1 MFVPGPGLDACSF
14 SKVIYCFFE
23 SQSLQYFCNP
33 MHKIYVVWNMK
44 EQGAEENKGCR
55 TKRE

>member
-14 SKVIYCFFE
+14 SKVINCFFE
-23 SQSLQYFCNP
+23 SQSLQYFCSP
-33 MHKIYVVWNMK
+33 MHKIYVVVNMK
-44 EQGAEENKGCR
+44 EQGAEENQGCR